1 MERRNPVPDRE
12 QDMAALEEFLAQRG
26 ISAEGALRLL
36 QGPAQQGKLGGL
48 SGAVG
53 ALQDNQRSA
62 HRPPPP
68 FLRAPS
74 A

>member
-36 QGPAQQGKLGGL
+36 
-48 SGAVG
+48 
-53 ALQDNQRSA
+53 
-62 HRPPPP
+62 
-68 FLRAPS
+68 
-74 A
+74 